1 MQKRGK
7 KIPFSSFFCIN
18 NLEKWEK
25 VCNFALGFGTKRF
38 SRPCGLI
45 GNQVKVLNSPAAVTS
60 VIAPSKT
67 TTVLSS
73 WALREGDGKLEEVR
87 RPANIIRKSI
97 TALVG

>member
-1 MQKRGK
+1 M
-7 KIPFSSFFCIN
+7 FSSFFVLIIWRYGKKFVILHPDLVPN
-18 NLEKWEK
+18 
-25 VCNFALGFGTKRF
+25 GFLL
-38 SRPCGLI
+38 SCGLI